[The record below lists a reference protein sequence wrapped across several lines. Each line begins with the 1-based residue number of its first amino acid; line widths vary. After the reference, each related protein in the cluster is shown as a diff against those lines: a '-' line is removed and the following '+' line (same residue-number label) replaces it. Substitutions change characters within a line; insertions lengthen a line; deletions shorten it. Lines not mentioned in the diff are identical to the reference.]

1 MWRCCSQIASDYMKF
16 YINPLRLV
24 SAPPPPPPPPV
35 PAPPLV
41 SQARALI
48 ATLLTLT
55 RGVQGCP
62 KIISFDK
69 SSWHPIFE
77 KSLIFFFTDALR
89 PYIFATPFAKKC
101 TPLFHQSLT
110 RESFSRSL
118 FRYSFSLFL
127 NKCQLFMSKDFWN
140 LPVNPVWRVPGFM
153 KKGKADNE
161 HSNPV
166 LLPLVPEFTNI
177 CISHLQ
183 FLHFQKNFVRSR
195 RDWEKKCRMGIRQY
209 H

>member
-24 SAPPPPPPPPV
+24 SAPPPPLI

-41 SQARALI
+41 SQARVLI
-48 ATLLTLT
+48 ATLVTLT
-55 RGVQGCP
+55 RGIQGCP

-69 SSWHPIFE
+69 SNWHSTFE
-77 KSLIFFFTDALR
+77 KSLQSSFSLPLCTRTFSQHPLPKNAL
-89 PYIFATPFAKKC
+89 P
-101 TPLFHQSLT
+101 FHQPLT
-110 RESFSRSL
+110 RESFSRSF
-118 FRYSFSLFL
+118 FRYSFSPSL

-153 KKGKADNE
+153 KGGKADNE

-177 CISHLQ
+177 WISHLQ
-183 FLHFQKNFVRSR
+183 FLHF
-195 RDWEKKCRMGIRQY
+195 
-209 H
+209 